1 MVTRKDDAPQTVTT
15 FQHENAL
22 MHYGLVNK
30 RSMIMLICVC
40 VTFVVVTATYVIG
53 GIIRDKNRDQY
64 WLEVIK
70 NLTPTA
76 TEVQADGLHQQP
88 NP

>member
-1 MVTRKDDAPQTVTT
+1 MDDEARTVSA
-15 FQHENAL
+15 FEHENAL
-22 MHYGLVNK
+22 MHYGRVNK

-40 VTFVVVTATYVIG
+40 FTVIVMTLTYVIG
-53 GIIRDKNRDQY
+53 STIQDKNREQN

-70 NLTPTA
+70 YLTTPA
-76 TEVQADGLHQQP
+76 VTEVEADGVYQQP